1 MSPTQSKAK
10 SFSDLVVSSQGY
22 SELLRDVLG
31 FLAKS
36 NSAEAKTIG
45 TTTMKTNLPNEEK
58 KSKLHQNT
66 ENEMVLDSWAAIIM
80 TVREQNTW
88 ILPIDNFQEIIL
100 CPVKKIW
107 E

>member
-1 MSPTQSKAK
+1 MNY
-10 SFSDLVVSSQGY
+10 D
-22 SELLRDVLG
+22 EMC
-31 FLAKS
+31 
-36 NSAEAKTIG
+36 
-45 TTTMKTNLPNEEK
+45 TTKDILKKRKEKKNCKNLPNEEK